1 MSGLQRGWLKPILSG
16 DHARAIGWPGLRRI
30 CVVALIGLV
39 IQFALGMILNLYIVV
54 PASDA
59 HASWLQEIKTAPAF
73 LTVHVIVGILLLAT
87 AGLLLFRAIALRDMM
102 LLAPTV
108 AGLVALL
115 GAFAAGEVFARNGS
129 SSASLSMA
137 ILTAVALACYISL
150 QAILSGARSP
160 ARERAPRYAA
170 DVAD

>member
-1 MSGLQRGWLKPILSG
+1 
-16 DHARAIGWPGLRRI
+16 
-30 CVVALIGLV
+30 
-39 IQFALGMILNLYIVV
+39 
-54 PASDA
+54 
-59 HASWLQEIKTAPAF
+59 
-73 LTVHVIVGILLLAT
+73 
-87 AGLLLFRAIALRDMM
+87 MM

-160 ARERAPRYAA
+160 ARERAPKYAA
-170 DVAD
+170 DLAD